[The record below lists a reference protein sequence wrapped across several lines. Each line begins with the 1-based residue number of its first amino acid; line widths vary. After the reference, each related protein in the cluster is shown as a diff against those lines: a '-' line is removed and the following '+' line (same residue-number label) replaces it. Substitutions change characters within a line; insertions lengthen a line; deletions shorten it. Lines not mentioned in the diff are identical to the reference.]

1 MTPAGH
7 PLELVVF
14 VGLPGSGKTT
24 FYRARFAEAH
34 AHVSKDLFPNNRNK
48 ARRQQ
53 QLLQD
58 ALQAGRNV
66 VPDNTNPTVGDRAG
80 AIAFAQA
87 YGALVTGYV
96 FALDVP
102 ASIER
107 NAGREGKARVPDVAI
122 YAIAKRWQPPTLEEG
137 FDRLFTVY
145 LTPEGAFEIL
155 PLEPQ

>member
-1 MTPAGH
+1 M
-7 PLELVVF
+7 F

-24 FYRARFAEAH
+24 FYRARFAETH
-34 AHVSKDLFPNNRNK
+34 AHISKDLFPNNRNK

-66 VPDNTNPTVGDRAG
+66 VLDNTNPTAGDRAG
-80 AIAFAQA
+80 AIALAQA
-87 YGALVTGYV
+87 FGALVTAYV
-96 FALDVP
+96 FARDVP

-122 YAIAKRWQPPTLEEG
+122 YAIANRWQPPTLEEG
-137 FDRLFTVY
+137 FDRLFTVH
-145 LTPEGAFEIL
+145 LTPTGAFEIL